1 MNHGKGQA
9 AAGSVGQEAVS
20 FFVFGKEVFVRRQRV
35 YPWLYAAGILLGEL
49 LVIGNARAG
58 VLVHLLVLGGLL
70 VHAAFVYGKT
80 GEGLRTESGAAG
92 PGEEAGTGAGG
103 RAVGSGA
110 GGVPADAGAHAR
122 FYLALTLAP
131 LIRILSLSL
140 PLAVFPLVYW
150 YAVVSFPLLAGA
162 AAVAVL
168 NGYRRRELGL
178 TWGSGRP
185 LLQPLIGLAGFPLGL
200 AEYFIL
206 RPQPLAPAPDPAA
219 IWLPA
224 LILLVCTGFT
234 EEFIFRGIMQKAAAD
249 LLGWKTALVLVSFI
263 FAVLHITH
271 LSVVDVVF
279 VFGVAAFF
287 SAVVYR
293 TGSLFGV
300 TIAHGLTNI
309 TMYLIWPF
317 VF

>member
-1 MNHGKGQA
+1 MNHGEGQA

-70 VHAAFVYGKT
+70 VHSAFVYGKA
-80 GEGLRTESGAAG
+80 GEGLRTEGGAAG
-92 PGEEAGTGAGG
+92 PDQEGAGIGAGG
-103 RAVGSGA
+103 RTA
-110 GGVPADAGAHAR
+110 GPGFYAR

-162 AAVAVL
+162 AAVTIL

-178 TWGSGRP
+178 TWGGGRP
-185 LLQPLIGLAGFPLGL
+185 FLQPLIGLAGFPLGL
-200 AEYFIL
+200 VEYFIL
-206 RPQPLAPAPDPAA
+206 RPQPLAPAPDMAV

-249 LLGWKTALVLVSFI
+249 LLGRKTALVLVSFI

-287 SAVVYR
+287 SAIVYR
-293 TGSLFGV
+293 TGSLVGV

-309 TMYLIWPF
+309 TMYLFWPF